1 MRNDF
6 IEKTGLNFPKLPI
19 NIRWGQWIL
28 FMNFIMMHYDVIRRY
43 FEDKTDGKHLF
54 DILSHSD
61 FKNELC
67 EIYEFKDLPKLITCL
82 EKEGLKVS
90 EQINIVSNFRN
101 TIIEN
106 KYLSNFDKV
115 WETNPGMEFFKN
127 FNENE
132 CDEDDRC
139 YMYAPLSSVWVERSF
154 SGYRYI
160 FNDLRQC
167 LTVES
172 LEILLFFYFNKI

>member
-61 FKNELC
+61 FKNKLC

-90 EQINIVSNFRN
+90 EQINIVFNFRN
-101 TIIEN
+101 TISKIN
-106 KYLSNFDKV
+106 IFRILIRYGRLILAWNFLKILMKMNVMRMIDAICM
-115 WETNPGMEFFKN
+115 PHYHQFGLR
-127 FNENE
+127 
-132 CDEDDRC
+132 DR
-139 YMYAPLSSVWVERSF
+139 LVDIGIF
-154 SGYRYI
+154 SMI
-160 FNDLRQC
+160 
-167 LTVES
+167 
-172 LEILLFFYFNKI
+172 